1 MNLPLRARITLWYF
15 AVLFSAFALF
25 GWITDYGFQHSIES
39 TLNDASR
46 ANLDSIQNV
55 LFRTVP
61 KGLDEVKNELNELG
75 GLWSG
80 GAVLEVAD
88 ADGKMYFQSPAFG
101 QPDRA
106 LPPFRGEQTG
116 FFTANLNWLQY
127 RIASRV
133 ILLQGHTFHVRAA
146 VPTEPFD
153 QALDRFRLIL
163 KRTLPALVVLASLI
177 GYWLSGRALSPV
189 NQIIESARRID
200 AQNLSER
207 LAVPQS
213 RDELRRLSETLNEML
228 SRIDSS
234 VKRITQFTADAS
246 HDLRTPVAVI
256 RTDAELA
263 LRRSRS
269 PEQYREAISR
279 ILAASVEA
287 THLIENLLALAR
299 ADAGAANLHFKRI
312 DLLPHLRNACD
323 KAAILASGKGIQFL
337 QQLPD
342 ASAWIDADAAAMER
356 VFLVVFENAVK
367 YTPAGGQ
374 ISVEFRNGE
383 GSATVEIQDTG
394 IGISEADV
402 PHVFERFYR
411 ADSARAREPQ
421 GGYGLGLSIARWIV
435 DMHSGSIQ
443 LDSALGRGSR
453 FRISFPRTSAPTQPA
468 SSDSSFASSE
478 RGPERIFRPN

>member
-1 MNLPLRARITLWYF
+1 MNLPLRARISLWYF
-15 AVLFSAFALF
+15 AVLIIAFASF
-25 GWITDYGFQHSIES
+25 AWITDYGFQHSIES

-55 LFRTVP
+55 LFRAVP
-61 KGLDEVKNELNELG
+61 SGTDEVKDQLSELS

-80 GAVLEVAD
+80 GALLEVAG
-88 ADGKMYFQSPAFG
+88 ADGKMVFQSPAFA

-106 LPPFRGEQTG
+106 LPSFPVAQVG
-116 FFTANLNWLQY
+116 FFTANLDWLQY
-127 RIASRV
+127 RIASRA
-133 ILLQGHTFHVRAA
+133 ITLQGQTFYVRAA
-146 VPTEPFD
+146 IPTEPFD

-177 GYWLSGRALSPV
+177 GYWLSGRALSPI

-207 LAVPQS
+207 LVVSQPH
-213 RDELRRLSETLNEML
+213 DELRRLSETLNEML
-228 SRIDSS
+228 ARIDSS
-234 VKRITQFTADAS
+234 VTRITQFTADAS

-263 LRRSRS
+263 LRRSRT
-269 PEQYREAISR
+269 PEQYKETLSR
-279 ILAASVEA
+279 ILATSIEA

-299 ADAGAANLHFKRI
+299 ADAGAANLHFERI
-312 DLLPHLRNACD
+312 DLIPHLRNTCA
-323 KAAILASGKGIQFL
+323 KASILASGKGIQFV
-337 QQLPD
+337 QQLP
-342 ASAWIDADAAAMER
+342 AAPAWIHADPAAMER

-374 ISVEFRNGE
+374 IAVQFHNGN

-394 IGISEADV
+394 IGISEKDA

-411 ADSARAREPQ
+411 ADSARAREPH
-421 GGYGLGLSIARWIV
+421 GGYGLGLAIARWIV
-435 DMHSGSIQ
+435 DMHSGSIHLQ
-443 LDSALGRGSR
+443 TVQGQGSV
-453 FRISFPRTSAPTQPA
+453 FRISFPVAA
-468 SSDSSFASSE
+468 
-478 RGPERIFRPN
+478 NN